1 MPRIH
6 RAVLLLSL
14 LLLTAC
20 QSTYYSA
27 MEKGGISKRDLFV
40 SRIDDL
46 KDAQLAGQQ
55 QFRAALEQYKYTVNF
70 RGVQPEDAWKG
81 LNAEYEASKK
91 AAGRIHNRIK
101 AVESVSDALFDEWQ
115 DELDQY
121 TNSTLRQQS
130 QGQLQDTRKRYGD
143 MLASFKKAE
152 KSVTPVL
159 DSLRDNTLYLKDNL
173 NAQAITSLQ
182 YEFST
187 ISNGFTSLIREME
200 EAIVASDRFIAEFN
214 RQQLW
219 DRGRNG

>member
-1 MPRIH
+1 MPRLY
-6 RAVLLLSL
+6 RAALLLSL

-40 SRIDDL
+40 SRIDDM
-46 KDAQLAGQQ
+46 KDAQLGGQR

-115 DELDQY
+115 NELDQY
-121 TNSTLRQQS
+121 TNRTLREQN
-130 QGQLQDTRKRYGD
+130 QGQLNDTRKHYRE
-143 MLASFKKAE
+143 MLATNKKAE
-152 KSVTPVL
+152 KSFGPVI
-159 DSLRDNTLYLKDNL
+159 DTLRESSLYLKRNP

-187 ISNGFTSLIREME
+187 ISNDLNRLIREMD
-200 EAIVASDRFIAEFN
+200 EAIVASDRFVAGFN
-214 RQQLW
+214 RQRL
-219 DRGRNG
+219 